1 MNKDW
6 SIIRFLLIL
15 FLVLILLG
23 LAGGVVYRLMG

>member
-1 MNKDW
+1 MNRDR